1 MPPRDLVRSSP
12 RGRSGEPHHIN
23 YIPANTNKISMNFMD
38 LESHSRAFISE
49 GHLRSTPPRR
59 KPLLCSPRRMT
70 KGAEDNDNTRADA
83 QGGGRGKEARGVWNG
98 KATKSNHLAKIRAS
112 ADQDAARRRVIGRP
126 GAEDP
131 GQDRAGTTLVGERDQ
146 V

>member
-1 MPPRDLVRSSP
+1 MMIILGQMR
-12 RGRSGEPHHIN
+12 RGEEGE
-23 YIPANTNKISMNFMD
+23 
-38 LESHSRAFISE
+38 
-49 GHLRSTPPRR
+49 R
-59 KPLLCSPRRMT
+59 KL
-70 KGAEDNDNTRADA
+70 
-83 QGGGRGKEARGVWNG
+83 GVCG
-98 KATKSNHLAKIRAS
+98 KAAKSNHLAKIRAS